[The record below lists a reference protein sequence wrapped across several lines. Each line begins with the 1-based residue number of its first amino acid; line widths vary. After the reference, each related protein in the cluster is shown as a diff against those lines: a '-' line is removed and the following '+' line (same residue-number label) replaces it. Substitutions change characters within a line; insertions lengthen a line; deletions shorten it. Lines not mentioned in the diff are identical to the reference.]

1 MAGISTAS
9 LSVMGLSG
17 GSCGKSA
24 ETYNG
29 SAWSTITDPSMTAV
43 QRARMGGIT
52 QTTAHLFGGTT
63 GTHGWMSNSHSG
75 SGSCQN
81 AHMSWNGSSWTT
93 EAVMLTAREF
103 GGAMPG
109 ASGGSG
115 FGITSG
121 GTTTGAT
128 NTTETFIAGSGRFAV
143 SMSAD

>member
-1 MAGISTAS
+1 
-9 LSVMGLSG
+9 
-17 GSCGKSA
+17 
-24 ETYNG
+24 
-29 SAWSTITDPSMTAV
+29 
-43 QRARMGGIT
+43 MGGIT